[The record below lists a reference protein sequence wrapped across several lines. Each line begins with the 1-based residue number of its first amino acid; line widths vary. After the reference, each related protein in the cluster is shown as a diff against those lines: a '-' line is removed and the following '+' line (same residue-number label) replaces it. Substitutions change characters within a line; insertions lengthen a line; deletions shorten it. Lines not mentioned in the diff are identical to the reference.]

1 MNGIYSERFKRVL
14 HYAREEAARLGHNYV
29 GTEHLLLGIIKENK
43 GKAVEIMLSAGIDLE
58 EVKRTLEEML
68 DVGEP
73 HTFFGNIIMTAR
85 ANKSVEQAHIEA
97 QNLNSPR
104 VGTEHLLL
112 SMLKEE
118 KSLAV
123 QVLMMYNLDYN
134 EALHYLKEI
143 NSGKRRVRAQGNFKK
158 TPLLSHYGRD
168 LTELAREKKL
178 DPVIGRE
185 REIARLVQILCRR
198 KKNNPVLI
206 GEPGVG
212 KTAIVE
218 GLAQRIVEK
227 KVPFL
232 LHNKRIIELDLA
244 AMVAGTKYR
253 GQFEERIKGLL
264 KEITENEDIIV
275 FIDEIHTIVGA
286 GAAEGA
292 LDASNI
298 FKPALSN
305 GELHCIGATTLND
318 YRKYIEKDGA
328 LERRFQTVFV
338 DPPTY
343 EETIAILKGLRP
355 NYEAHHKVLISDE
368 AIELAVRLSDR
379 YIQDKQQPD
388 KAIDIMDEASAMVNL
403 AGYVKPQEF
412 TEIEIEIALR
422 EKQKEEAI
430 SAQDFER
437 AAQLRDRIHQ
447 LRNMLRIKEREWME
461 AREKNRPVVSAK
473 EIALVASRMT
483 GIPVH
488 QLEVDEASRLLN
500 MEEEISKYLVGQ
512 DEAVKSV
519 CRAIRRSRAGLSNPR
534 KPIGSFLFLGPTGVG
549 KTELARVLAR
559 YLFQTEDS
567 FIRIDMSEYMEK
579 FSVSRLIGA
588 PPGYVGYE
596 EGGQLTEAV
605 RRHPYSVVL
614 FDEIEKAHPEV
625 YNLLLQILDDGT
637 LTDSFGRKV
646 NFKNTVIIM
655 TSNIGTSELGINKP
669 GFVSEKGVDI
679 KEMKNTILRELKRI
693 MRPEL
698 LNRVDEII
706 IFSPLGMSEMEKI
719 VDIQI
724 ADINNRMIHRNL
736 VITLTPQAR
745 EWLAKKGF
753 DPQLGARPLKRTLQ
767 RYVEDKISE
776 KLLAG
781 EISWDSVVSVDLDK
795 KSDELVFKA
804 SPIEKQSLEK
814 LKR

>member
-1 MNGIYSERFKRVL
+1 MDGVYTERFRRVL
-14 HYAREEAARLGHNYV
+14 QYAKEEAARLGHSYA
-29 GTEHLLLGIIKENK
+29 GTEHILLGIIKERK
-43 GKAVEIMLSAGIDLE
+43 GKAVEIMLSAGIDLDE
-58 EVKRTLEEML
+58 IRRTIEEML

-73 HTFFGNIIMTAR
+73 SAFLGHILMTAR
-85 ANKSVEQAHIEA
+85 ANKIIEQANVEA

-112 SMLKEE
+112 AMLREE
-118 KSLAV
+118 KSLV
-123 QVLMMYNLDYN
+123 SQVLMMYNLDYN
-134 EALHYLKEI
+134 EAFNYLQEI
-143 NSGKRRVRAQGNFKK
+143 NSGKRRPRLQNNVKK
-158 TPLLSHYGRD
+158 TPLLDHYGRD
-168 LTELAREKKL
+168 LTALAREKKL

-185 REIARLVQILCRR
+185 VEIGRVAQILCRR

-232 LHNKRIIELDLA
+232 LHSKRIIELDLA
-244 AMVAGTKYR
+244 AIVAGTKYR
-253 GQFEERIKGLL
+253 GQFEERIKGIL
-264 KEITENEDIIV
+264 KEITENDDIIV

-286 GAAEGA
+286 GGAEGA

-305 GELHCIGATTLND
+305 GELQCIGATTLAE

-328 LERRFQTVFV
+328 LERRFQIVLV
-338 DPPTY
+338 EPPTY

-355 NYEAHHKVLISDE
+355 NYEDHHKVKITDE

-379 YIQDKQQPD
+379 YIQDKYQPD
-388 KAIDIMDEASAMVNL
+388 KAIDLMDEAGAMVNL
-403 AGYVKPQEF
+403 AGYVKPQEIV
-412 TEIEIEIALR
+412 EIELEIALR

-430 SAQDFER
+430 SAQKFEK
-437 AAQLRDRIHQ
+437 AAELRDRIAT
-447 LRNMLRIKEREWME
+447 LRNLLRLKEKEWMDERE
-461 AREKNRPVVSAK
+461 RNRPLVTGK
-473 EIALVASRMT
+473 EIAIVASKMT
-483 GIPVH
+483 GIPIS

-500 MEEEISKYLVGQ
+500 MEQEISKYLVGQ
-512 DEAVKSV
+512 DEAVSAV
-519 CRAIRRSRAGLSNPR
+519 CRAIRRNRAGMANPR
-534 KPIGSFLFLGPTGVG
+534 RPIGSFLFLGPTGVG

-559 YLFQTEDS
+559 YLFQSEDS

-579 FSVSRLIGA
+579 FTVSRLIGA

-614 FDEIEKAHPEV
+614 FDEVEKAHVEV
-625 YNLLLQILDDGT
+625 FNILLQILEDGV
-637 LTDSFGRKV
+637 LTDSFGRRV
-646 NFKNTVIIM
+646 NFKNTIIIM
-655 TSNIGTSELGINKP
+655 TSNIGTGELNVRKP
-669 GFVSEKGVDI
+669 GFIEENVIEMG
-679 KEMKNTILRELKRI
+679 EMKATIMRELKRI

-698 LNRVDEII
+698 LNRIDEVI
-706 IFSPLGMSEMEKI
+706 IFKPLGFEEMKKI

-724 ADINNRMIHRNL
+724 ADLNNRMIHRNL
-736 VITLTPQAR
+736 VVRLTDEAR
-745 EWLAKKGF
+745 EWLARKGY
-753 DPQLGARPLKRTLQ
+753 DPQLGARPLKRTIQ
-767 RYVEDKISE
+767 KFVEDKLAE

-781 EISWDSVVSVDLDK
+781 EIQWDSIVTVGIDNEK
-795 KSDELVFKA
+795 DELRFIS
-804 SPIEKQSLEK
+804 SPINEGSLER